1 MLIPMV
7 ISLFSPLSAS
17 AVRPVVKPVVRA
29 MHTAVSR
36 AKNLFF
42 IFSSPFFLMS
52 IIRLFLFIISRQSI
66 NDYPFGCS
74 FLKKQ
79 KSIISLHFFYPF
91 QESVHPAVKTDNF
104 NHCTKK
110 RTSIFPKSSFF
121 HHITILYVRYH
132 FLGARSSARSAAHAL
147 SRQKRF
153 PCSEV
158 SAPVSDSDKPF
169 W

>member
-1 MLIPMV
+1 MRSSRWSYRCSPRRQPVRSDLWLDLWSERCTPRSAGQKIF
-7 ISLFSPLSAS
+7 FSSFPL
-17 AVRPVVKPVVRA
+17 
-29 MHTAVSR
+29 
-36 AKNLFF
+36 LFF
-42 IFSSPFFLMS
+42 LCRLYAFFFLLYHAKVSMT
-52 IIRLFLFIISRQSI
+52 ILLVVLF
-66 NDYPFGCS
+66 
-74 FLKKQ
+74 KK

-91 QESVHPAVKTDNF
+91 QESVHPAVKTDHF
-104 NHCTKK
+104 PHCTKK